1 MKIIFKYLALG
12 FFISV
17 LAACS
22 TTSTEDTTSSSAGGM
37 DESSSSGASTSGV
50 GSGQTSVS
58 DEPADPEAGL
68 ESVFYFEFDESAL
81 TASTRVALDAYAA
94 VLRSSP
100 RNIRLEGHADE
111 RGTREYNIALGERR
125 AKSVADYLI
134 ASGVSASR
142 IETIS
147 YGEERPAVNASN
159 QRAWAQNRRVE
170 LR

>member
-1 MKIIFKYLALG
+1 MKIMFKYLALS
-12 FFISV
+12 FLISGLV
-17 LAACS
+17 ACTS
-22 TTSTEDTTSSSAGGM
+22 TSTEDSSSADGM
-37 DESSSSGASTSGV
+37 DSSTSGASTSGV
-50 GSGQTSVS
+50 GAGSTSVS
-58 DEPADPEAGL
+58 DDNMDPEAGL
-68 ESVFYFEFDESAL
+68 ESVFYFEFDESTL
-81 TASTRVALDAYAA
+81 TVSTRAALDAYAA

-147 YGEERPAVNASN
+147 YGEERPAVSAST
-159 QRAWAQNRRVE
+159 QRAWSQNRRVE
-170 LR
+170 LK